1 MDLRPDYANV
11 VRNGQEE
18 KVDPDEVEVGET
30 IIVRPG
36 EKIPLDGVILEGS
49 TAVDTAAL
57 TGESLPQDKAEG
69 NPGGQRYV

>member
-1 MDLRPDYANV
+1 M
-11 VRNGQEE
+11 
-18 KVDPDEVEVGET
+18 EVGET

-69 NPGGQRYV
+69 DPVVSGM